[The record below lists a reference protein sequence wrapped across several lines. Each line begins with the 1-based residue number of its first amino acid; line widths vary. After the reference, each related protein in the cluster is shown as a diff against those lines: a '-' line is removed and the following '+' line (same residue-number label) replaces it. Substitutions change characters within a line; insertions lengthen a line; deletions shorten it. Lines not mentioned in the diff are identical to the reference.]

1 MVVAYVSIYKRS
13 NIKLTANIKDLLATL
28 IQQMRETRDFLNLQ
42 TKCPD
47 PKTNVNNDLSDI
59 ICEKDLFVEN
69 EILKA

>member
-1 MVVAYVSIYKRS
+1 MVVAYVYIYKRS

-42 TKCPD
+42 TKCMD
-47 PKTNVNNDLSDI
+47 PKTNVNNDLPDI

-69 EILKA
+69 EILEL